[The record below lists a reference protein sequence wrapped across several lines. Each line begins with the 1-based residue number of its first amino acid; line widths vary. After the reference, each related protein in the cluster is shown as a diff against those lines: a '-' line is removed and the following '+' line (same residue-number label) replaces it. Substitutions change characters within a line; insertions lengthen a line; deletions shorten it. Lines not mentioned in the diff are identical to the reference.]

1 MARPL
6 IIQYTNLLHQYRD
19 PAAPAVKAF
28 VAEHAK
34 DKVFVRRTK
43 ALNRVFQ
50 LKRELET
57 SSVRSPVQRNKLKAN
72 MSMAS
77 V

>member
-19 PAAPAVKAF
+19 PNAPEVSAF
-28 VAEHAK
+28 VEEHRG

-50 LKRELET
+50 LKQELDT
-57 SSVRSPVQRNKLKAN
+57 HSV
-72 MSMAS
+72 AS
-77 V
+77 RG